1 MNDVLKEQEPAFLK
15 LTDSAEALL
24 QAMEELVMILDVQ
37 GKVLDSNSS
46 SVAEIHP
53 LHRRWIDS
61 GMGEDVPGNLRNQ
74 LVEGIQ
80 KAITT
85 KTTKLIRFS
94 LNDTSPE
101 VSHEYR
107 IVPHSSKAALCLV
120 REIDDEIKSGD
131 RREKFNSD
139 YQALL
144 NALAELVFRTTR
156 DGVIKEF
163 FIPQDWEIGLKRK
176 IQKAKTIWHYLPE
189 PIQKLWI
196 QGWNEKIRLL
206 EKGKLNQSFNYQ
218 LLYASESKHFE
229 ARLALFGEEE
239 VLVTVRE
246 TTPIVRAFQQL
257 EKSENRYEALFSSY
271 PDFIFRMNFEG
282 CFLDIHA
289 PNEKQLYL
297 PIEKILGK
305 KIQDTYPHENVEL
318 FNEALEK
325 LKKTGKNQLQQYSLR
340 VQSGE
345 EHFERQIVRSG
356 PNEILMIITNVSQRV
371 EQQKQLEEQSQRRK
385 ALLNANPDLVF
396 RMKFD
401 GTILE
406 AYTSDPDLLIEKTE
420 ISTTEGNNMKDL
432 VPPWL
437 FSKWEESRDAYLKT
451 GKTQS
456 YEYELNARKG
466 LTFFEARLTG
476 CGEDEFYVVIRD
488 ISSRKKAEQKLIAS
502 EELYRTLVESL
513 PDITI
518 RTDFEGYYLDHHIA
532 EDQFI

>member
-1 MNDVLKEQEPAFLK
+1 
-15 LTDSAEALL
+15 
-24 QAMEELVMILDVQ
+24 
-37 GKVLDSNSS
+37 
-46 SVAEIHP
+46 
-53 LHRRWIDS
+53 
-61 GMGEDVPGNLRNQ
+61 
-74 LVEGIQ
+74 
-80 KAITT
+80 
-85 KTTKLIRFS
+85 
-94 LNDTSPE
+94 
-101 VSHEYR
+101 
-107 IVPHSSKAALCLV
+107 
-120 REIDDEIKSGD
+120 
-131 RREKFNSD
+131 
-139 YQALL
+139 
-144 NALAELVFRTTR
+144 
-156 DGVIKEF
+156 
-163 FIPQDWEIGLKRK
+163 KRK
-176 IQKAKTIWHYLPE
+176 IQKGKTIWHHLPE

-196 QGWNEKIRLL
+196 QDWNKKIRLL
-206 EKGKLNQSFNYQ
+206 EEGELIQSFNYE
-218 LLYASESKHFE
+218 LPYASGSKHFE

-246 TTPIVRAFQQL
+246 TTPMVRAFQQL

-282 CFLDIHA
+282 YFLDIHA

-305 KIQDTYPHENVEL
+305 KIQDTHPHENVEL

-325 LKKTGKNQLQQYSLR
+325 LKKTGKTQVQHYSLR

-356 PNEILMIITNVSQRV
+356 KNEILLLVRNVT
-371 EQQKQLEEQSQRRK
+371 EQINQKKQLEEQSQRRK

-406 AYTSDPDLLIEKTE
+406 VHTSDPDLLIEKLDP
-420 ISTTEGNNMKDL
+420 STTEGNNMKDL
-432 VPPWL
+432 VSPWL
-437 FSKWEESRDAYLKT
+437 FSKWVESRDAYLKT

-456 YEYELNARKG
+456 YEYESKVRKG
-466 LTFFEARLTG
+466 IIFFEARVTG
-476 CGEDEFYVVIRD
+476 CGENEFYVAIRD

-502 EELYRTLVESL
+502 EERYRTLVESL

-532 EDQFI
+532 EDLF